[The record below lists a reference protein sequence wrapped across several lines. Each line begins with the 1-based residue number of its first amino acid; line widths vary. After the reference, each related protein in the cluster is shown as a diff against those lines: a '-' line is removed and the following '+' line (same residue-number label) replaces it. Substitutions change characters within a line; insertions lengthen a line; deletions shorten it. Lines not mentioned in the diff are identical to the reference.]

1 MNKAK
6 HILTENKLNGLS
18 QKLEAISTKGSTK
31 DLING
36 YEILN
41 GARYFSSAAFQNN
54 LIYFS
59 CKKHFRFFTNTSK
72 VSSWKSI
79 EDPEKDIENIT
90 TSGRNFAQT
99 WIIIHYQI

>member
-59 CKKHFRFFTNTSK
+59 YKKYLDFLQAHLKFHHGNL
-72 VSSWKSI
+72 
-79 EDPEKDIENIT
+79 
-90 TSGRNFAQT
+90 
-99 WIIIHYQI
+99 

>member
-1 MNKAK
+1 M
-6 HILTENKLNGLS
+6 GY
-18 QKLEAISTKGSTK
+18 KLEAISTKGSTK
-31 DLING
+31 DLVNG
-36 YEILN
+36 YEIPN

-79 EDPEKDIENIT
+79 EDPEKNIENIT
-90 TSGRNFAQT
+90 TSARNFAQT
-99 WIIIHYQI
+99 WIIIH